1 MVLTI
6 FPPPCHKSV
15 FGMQTFTISPT
26 DWRFAVT
33 MVAVCVP
40 FFILIFVLQTHAG
53 MSLYRRLGL
62 YVASFREK
70 LKRKAAVRRERR
82 TQIQQI
88 ETIRRQ
94 SCATTIVA
102 GKRESTW
109 RFDSKEAGKL
119 GTPVSD
125 ANGGTR
131 AWWKWSRKVPEE
143 LGVSTKDMNV

>member
-1 MVLTI
+1 
-6 FPPPCHKSV
+6 
-15 FGMQTFTISPT
+15 MQTFTISPT

-53 MSLYRRLGL
+53 MSLYKRLGL
-62 YVASFREK
+62 LITSLREK
-70 LKRKAAVRRERR
+70 LRRKAVARREKR

-94 SCATTIVA
+94 SCATTVVA

-109 RFDSKEAGKL
+109 GFNPKEVGRLETAG
-119 GTPVSD
+119 SD
-125 ANGGTR
+125 TDGGTR
-131 AWWKWSRKVPEE
+131 AWWKWSRSLPKEP
-143 LGVSTKDMNV
+143 GNSTKDMNV